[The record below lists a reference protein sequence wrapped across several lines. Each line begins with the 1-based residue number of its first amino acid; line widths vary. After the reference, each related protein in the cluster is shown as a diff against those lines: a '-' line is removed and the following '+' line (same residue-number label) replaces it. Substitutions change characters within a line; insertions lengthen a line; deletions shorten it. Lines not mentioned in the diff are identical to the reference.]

1 MPTELS
7 VRESTTPIVNNGQ
20 LMLV

>member
-7 VRESTTPIVNNGQ
+7 VRESTTQIVNG
-20 LMLV
+20 LV